1 MSETKFHVH
10 TEQRV
15 KMVGFLVIII
25 IIIILLFLNS
35 RILNNVT
42 EYLGHVVSTSVSC
55 WESLEFKSLHIK
67 QLH

>member
-15 KMVGFLVIII
+15 KMVGFLVIIII

-55 WESLEFKSLHIK
+55 
-67 QLH
+67 